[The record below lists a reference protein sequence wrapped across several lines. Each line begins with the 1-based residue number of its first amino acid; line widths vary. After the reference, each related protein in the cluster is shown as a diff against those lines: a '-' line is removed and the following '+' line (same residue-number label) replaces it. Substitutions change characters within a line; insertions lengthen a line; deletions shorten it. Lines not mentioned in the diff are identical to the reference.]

1 MKTIAPKLK
10 LFTALPL
17 ILVLA
22 SCQTSLNSKVSS
34 KEESAANDPSKT
46 IISTYSGGQ
55 VTLRDVSIEIEKLIA
70 QNEKLKGITFD
81 KLSSDQ
87 KETIIKEVVLKEIAY
102 KEAKKRNLNKGKD
115 YQEALKIFESELL
128 KQQLFADLI
137 KKASSEEN
145 VKKNYDELV
154 AKIKDKKDIR
164 ISYIS
169 VKTQSEA
176 ESLYQSLIKSP
187 ASFAAQAKRKSLDK
201 EVGKKGGDLGFVM
214 EDMLPKEI
222 VSQARSV
229 TKGQIAKPVQ
239 SSDKW
244 VIVKFEDERSA
255 EVTPF
260 DKAKDALAQSLAKK
274 AIEDFVTQSLEK
286 AKISVLVK

>member
-1 MKTIAPKLK
+1 MKTNTSKLK

-34 KEESAANDPSKT
+34 KEESSANDPAKKV
-46 IISTYSGGQ
+46 ISTYSDGE
-55 VTLRDVSIEIEKLIA
+55 VTLRDVNIEIEKLITK
-70 QNEKLKGITFD
+70 NDKLKGLSFD
-81 KLSSDQ
+81 KLSADQ

-102 KEAKKRNLNKGKD
+102 KEAKKRNLNKNKD

-169 VKTQSEA
+169 VKTQNEA
-176 ESLYQSLIKSP
+176 ESLYQSLLRSP
-187 ASFAAQAKRKSLDK
+187 NSFAAQAKKKSLDK
-201 EVGKKGGDLGFVM
+201 EVAKKGGDLGFVM

-229 TKGQIAKPVQ
+229 AKGQIAKPIQ

-244 VIVKFEDERSA
+244 VIVKFEDERPA

-260 DKAKDALAQSLAKK
+260 EKAKDGLAQSLARK
-274 AIEDFVTQSLEK
+274 AIEEFVTQNLEK
-286 AKISVLVK
+286 AKINVLLK